1 MLPQNKNKIS
11 LGALEGAYAVVLA
24 NYAIVFGKAI
34 KDLIAQSN
42 AFLIV
47 NIIVIL
53 FFIINTTNI
62 IIEWISLKKL
72 GENPGIKVFIE
83 DLLTLV
89 IFFLIA
95 QVLSEL
101 YPLDSTINI
110 YNISLIIS
118 VSTILLFVLYL
129 FWNIDFYHILKTS
142 SNSVKKAIHALI
154 CNCITLFI
162 CIVLLFFAIFQ
173 ILLGTYILIVLLI
186 IDSIYN
192 SITSIITLA
201 SNKIQLPQYYVIEP
215 TSICNFKCSICPHS
229 LDGELK
235 EGYMTFDLF
244 KKIIRQIKGNA
255 KAIQLYWMGE
265 PLLCPH
271 LFDMI
276 KYAKSHTSAKIMI
289 STNGSLLSTENIK
302 LLLNSGL
309 DKLIISCDAS
319 SSQEI
324 YVGIRNG
331 GNINKLNEN
340 IENLLQ
346 LSKESP
352 IKIELQFIEMFIN
365 KSELEGF
372 KKRWENKN
380 CKITISCLYDWAG
393 QMPRL
398 ATLSD
403 NLSPV
408 RNTNRTPCCDLWNKM
423 CVHFNGDVSL
433 CCFDYGSK
441 VTLGDANRTSLKRIW
456 NGMKIN
462 EIRKSHLQGQFAMP
476 LCSQCNAWA
485 VESEYEEFEG

>member
-1 MLPQNKNKIS
+1 MSPQSKNKIS

-53 FFIINTTNI
+53 FFVINTTNI

-89 IFFLIA
+89 VFFLIA

-110 YNISLIIS
+110 YNICLIIS
-118 VSTILLFVLYL
+118 VSTILLFILYFL
-129 FWNIDFYHILKTS
+129 WNIDYYHTLKS
-142 SNSVKKAIHALI
+142 SGNSVKKAIHAII
-154 CNCITLFI
+154 CNSITLSI
-162 CIVLLFFAIFQ
+162 CIILLFFAIFE
-173 ILLGTYILIVLLI
+173 ISLGLYILVAMLI

-201 SNKIQLPQYYVIEP
+201 SNKIQLPPYYVIEP

-229 LDGELK
+229 LSGELK
-235 EGYMTFDLF
+235 NGHMSFDLF
-244 KKIIRQIKGNA
+244 KKIIKQIKGNA

-265 PLLCPH
+265 PLLCPQ
-271 LFDMI
+271 LFEMI
-276 KYAKSHTSAKIMI
+276 KYAKSQTTAKIII
-289 STNGSLLSTENIK
+289 STNGSLLSTENIS
-302 LLLNSGL
+302 LLLSSGL
-309 DKLIISCDAS
+309 DKIIISCDAS

-324 YVGIRNG
+324 YTGIRNG
-331 GNINKLNEN
+331 GNIKRLNEN

-346 LSKESP
+346 LSKEST
-352 IKIELQFIEMFIN
+352 IKIELQFIEMFLN
-365 KSELEGF
+365 KSELDAF

-393 QMPRL
+393 QMPSL

-408 RNTNRTPCCDLWNKM
+408 RNSNRTPCSDLWNKM

-433 CCFDYGSK
+433 CCFDYGAK
-441 VTLGDANRTSLKRIW
+441 VTLGDANKMSLKKIW

-462 EIRKSHLQGQFAMP
+462 EIRQLHLQGQFTMP
-476 LCSQCNAWA
+476 LCNQCNAWA
-485 VESEYEEFEG
+485 IENEYEEFMM